1 MTVDQ
6 YGDNL
11 KPHVILEYTESV
23 EKTELRTFKLL
34 NSNQEYY
41 VRGTSEEFTEMSRKL
56 SMGSHKGYVS
66 FVETKSV
73 SSSMMITI
81 NEMLS
86 ILNYEPHNFEPVP
99 ELKK

>member
-1 MTVDQ
+1 KKSGSVAVDTNGFGILSISKKEAIWAIENCEADYIFLTVDQ

-41 VRGTSEEFTEMSRKL
+41 VRG
-56 SMGSHKGYVS
+56 
-66 FVETKSV
+66 
-73 SSSMMITI
+73 
-81 NEMLS
+81 
-86 ILNYEPHNFEPVP
+86 
-99 ELKK
+99 